1 MFGRGRKGRTLVSA
15 DLFRRSSGVAGIVAS
30 TEDAFLRNI
39 GAVRRLLSIAVA
51 LAVAAG
57 PLAAA
62 PSVMAK
68 DHHDERGRGEQQR
81 GRGDEGQGRWAGGG
95 RQIPP
100 GWRGGDD
107 RGGGRF
113 ERADPRGDPRGE
125 YRGEPDPRS
134 YGAREG
140 GYAPAPRRGGI
151 LSQGGPVIDD
161 YNRYHLR
168 MPPRG
173 FDWVRTPGGMALV
186 HRDSG
191 RVYDVVPY

>member
-1 MFGRGRKGRTLVSA
+1 
-15 DLFRRSSGVAGIVAS
+15 VAS

-62 PSVMAK
+62 PGAMAK
-68 DHHDERGRGEQQR
+68 DHREERGRGEQQQQQQR

-95 RQIPP
+95 RQVPP

-125 YRGEPDPRS
+125 YRGEADPRS